1 MNTTVWKE
9 VAQTAW
15 AFFQPGVGVDTKTG
29 LPFAGGV
36 GFRAFTDWDL
46 GAYIQAIIDAQEI
59 GVVTVNGTW
68 GSCNRI
74 NMVLTF
80 LENRPLNATTNWP
93 FWFYNA
99 TDGQGF
105 LENSTYASDSI
116 NIVDTGA
123 LLVALNNLRI
133 YNYSL
138 TARIDN
144 FVWNVNDNR
153 SNYSSLVPSIMADAS
168 SNGIYGYYC
177 WSGFASFWPNQL
189 SSVPSQIMTNIENS
203 PTVITFNVKLPDTAI
218 TCEPLLLSIF
228 ELNNSNPEL
237 MNLMK
242 QVYAAQEAYYEA
254 TGVYAAWSEGSSPGN
269 GYVYEWVVAPN
280 GRTWQITN
288 STTYYFN
295 DVSPVIFTKVAYGFL
310 ALYNSTYAENMV
322 IALEKALP
330 APTNGYYGG
339 MDTSGTL
346 ETGTPSSETNS
357 LILDA
362 ALYYIQNNPNN

>member
-105 LENSTYASDSI
+105 LENSTYASNSVD
-116 NIVDTGA
+116 IVDTGK
-123 LLVALNNLRI
+123 LFVALHNLTV
-133 YNYSL
+133 YNSSL
-138 TARIDN
+138 IQPIDSM
-144 FVWNVNDNR
+144 VLSGR
-153 SNYSSLVPSIMADAS
+153 SNYTALLPIIEGWAS
-168 SNGIYGYYC
+168 ANDPYAYYAV
-177 WSGFASFWPNQL
+177 SGFADFWPKQL
-189 SSVPSQIMTNIENS
+189 GNVPSQIMTNIANS
-203 PTVITFNVKLPDTAI
+203 STVSTFGVTLPDVEI
-218 TCEPLLLSIF
+218 TSEPLLLSIF
-228 ELNNSNPEL
+228 ELQNNDSRLITL
-237 MNLMK
+237 MNETY
-242 QVYAAQEAYYEA
+242 QAQEAYYEQ

-269 GYVYEWVVAPN
+269 GYVYEWIVAPN
-280 GRTWQITN
+280 GDMWQITN
-288 STTYYFN
+288 ASQFYF
-295 DVSPVIFTKVAYGFL
+295 DGMSPVIFYKAAFGFL
-310 ALYNSTYAENMV
+310 ALYNTTYALQIV
-322 IALEKALP
+322 ISLEQALP
-330 APTNGYYGG
+330 TPKNGYYDG

-346 ETGTPSSETNS
+346 DAGNPGSDTNS

-362 ALYYIQNNPNN
+362 ALNYIQSNPNN